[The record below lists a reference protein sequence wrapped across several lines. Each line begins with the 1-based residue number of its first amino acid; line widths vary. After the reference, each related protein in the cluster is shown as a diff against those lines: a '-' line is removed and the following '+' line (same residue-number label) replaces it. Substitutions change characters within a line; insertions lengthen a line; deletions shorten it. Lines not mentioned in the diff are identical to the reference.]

1 MSGVIFLIQDNGQL
15 MEMHE
20 KEYDSENL
28 LQTLLARYPNLLAGD
43 QINDAVPRQWL
54 LVSREASL
62 PSEEGEAGRWAVDHL
77 FLDQDA
83 VPTLVEVKRSADTRI
98 RREVIG
104 QMLDYAANA
113 MAYWP
118 MEVIRAQFEATC
130 QVQGLEAEQVLT
142 DFLGPEANQEEFWER
157 VKTNLQAGKIRLI
170 FVADK
175 IPPELRRVVEF
186 LNEQMDPAEV
196 LALEVKQYLG
206 QDPGKELKTLVPK
219 IIGLTA
225 AGQRKKTSAGAE
237 AGPWDE
243 AKFFQVLEARRGV
256 EEAKV
261 ARKILDWARQ
271 RGLRISWGK
280 GKIDG
285 SFFPMLDYQNQAHWT
300 FAVWTYGRVQTQFQ
314 VMQKSAAF
322 KDEHQRLELLQRLNE
337 IPGVSLPPDSITKYP
352 SLPLSALKDEAAL
365 ARFLEAYDWVI
376 HEIKSAST
384 V

>member
-1 MSGVIFLIQDNGQL
+1 
-15 MEMHE
+15 
-20 KEYDSENL
+20 
-28 LQTLLARYPNLLAGD
+28 
-43 QINDAVPRQWL
+43 
-54 LVSREASL
+54 
-62 PSEEGEAGRWAVDHL
+62 
-77 FLDQDA
+77 
-83 VPTLVEVKRSADTRI
+83 
-98 RREVIG
+98 
-104 QMLDYAANA
+104 MLDYAANA
-113 MAYWP
+113 MSYWP
-118 MEVIRAQFEATC
+118 MEVIRAQFEAPC

-142 DFLGPEANQEEFWER
+142 DFLGPEANQEKFWER
-157 VKTNLQAGKIRLI
+157 VKTNFQAGKIRLI

-175 IPPELRRVVEF
+175 IPPELQRVVEF

-196 LALEVKQYLG
+196 LALEVKQYIG
-206 QDPGKELKTLVPK
+206 QDSGKELKTLVPK

-225 AGQRKKTSAGAE
+225 AGQQRKISAGAE

-271 RGLRISWGK
+271 RGLRISWCK

-322 KDEHQRLELLQRLNE
+322 KDEHKRWELLQRLNE
-337 IPGVSLPPDSITKYP
+337 ISGVSLSPDSITKYP

-365 ARFLEAYDWVI
+365 ARFFEAYDWVI
-376 HEIKSAST
+376 HAIKSAST